1 MKPDFQNQQ
10 PSYLNERKKF
20 INNAQPMQG
29 QTFDQ
34 YKEQQE
40 QFNKEKEAIEGQLLD
55 CDTFLLALNYQ

>member
-40 QFNKEKEAIEGQLLD
+40 PVQQRKRSN
-55 CDTFLLALNYQ
+55 